1 MSAATVGLGCDCCR
15 ADGRPSLRTDWMYN
29 KIFESLWPGRGL
41 MPTVCKVLASN
52 GISDPLFFFPTFYT
66 MREVP
71 TPLRATPTRVPSLC
85 PWVWPVAVPG
95 GSV

>member
-1 MSAATVGLGCDCCR
+1 
-15 ADGRPSLRTDWMYN
+15 MYN
-29 KIFESLWPGRGL
+29 KVFESLWPGRGL

-71 TPLRATPTRVPSLC
+71 SPLRATPTRVPLC